1 MISFFVPGTAI
12 PKGSAKAF
20 IVKTKATGKLRAIV
34 TQDNGAKQ
42 TPWASMI
49 GCVAQDLFPT
59 PIAGPV
65 MISVAFR
72 MPRLKG
78 HFGSGKNAGVVKS
91 TAPVYHTAK
100 PDLDKLLRCV
110 KDALTGIA
118 WNDDSQVAVVAHLS
132 KRYGDKPGAFIK
144 VCEIKGG

>member
-1 MISFFVPGTAI
+1 MIGFFVPGVPV

-20 IVKTKATGKLRAIV
+20 VVKGRAIV

-42 TPWASMI
+42 KPWASMI
-49 GCVAQDLFPT
+49 GCVAADLFVKPLT
-59 PIAGPV
+59 GPV
-65 MISVAFR
+65 MISVSFQ

-78 HFGSGKNAGVVKS
+78 HFGSGKNAKVVKAS
-91 TAPVYHTAK
+91 APIYHTAK

-118 WNDDSQVAVVAHLS
+118 WGDDSQVAVVAHLS
-132 KRYGDKPGAFIK
+132 KKYGDAPGAHIK
-144 VCEIKGG
+144 ISEIREGL